1 MRGPEEVGRTAG
13 IRAVVEEEVEVEVED
28 GSGVVELGVVID
40 GEVVVEEEVE
50 VEDGSGVMELGVMLD
65 GEVLVGGSREGPPV
79 TVAITE
85 AVAVKVEV
93 LIMGAVEEEAAALEV
108 EGDEVGDRVTTGS
121 IVVVTVEFATQP
133 TPLHV

>member
-1 MRGPEEVGRTAG
+1 MRGVEEVGRTAG
-13 IRAVVEEEVEVEVED
+13 IRAVVEEEVEVED
-28 GSGVVELGVVID
+28 GGGVVELGVVLDGEVEDGGGVVELGVVLD
-40 GEVVVEEEVE
+40 GEVV
-50 VEDGSGVMELGVMLD
+50 
-65 GEVLVGGSREGPPV
+65 VGGSREGPPV

-93 LIMGAVEEEAAALEV
+93 LIMGAVEEEATALEV

>member
-1 MRGPEEVGRTAG
+1 MRGVEEVGRTAG
-13 IRAVVEEEVEVEVED
+13 IRAVVEEEVEVED
-28 GSGVVELGVVID
+28 GGGVVELGVVLD
-40 GEVVVEEEVE
+40 GEVE
-50 VEDGSGVMELGVMLD
+50 VEDGGGVVELGVVLD
-65 GEVLVGGSREGPPV
+65 GEVVVGGSREGLPV

-93 LIMGAVEEEAAALEV
+93 LIMGAVEEEATALEV